1 MSAKGGIIALTFL
14 FSFLSVY
21 SEGTKEIYPNSNN
34 VTRMVLRRDWDYTN
48 FARYNAAETQRLNF
62 TICNN
67 GEIAYFGFNGAENS
81 NVKMRVRR
89 ASDGAVVFAER
100 NLPTS
105 GEGYIQ
111 DYNRAV
117 AGPREIV
124 GAATGYDAFQINGL
138 APDDYYIEFNTND
151 NDFEFRY
158 FDITVATA
166 ANSPIPGRVWSQ
178 EWLLTT
184 RSFNNPFLGELY
196 IYSDDGIVTSVDFN
210 GIRPYVFNISAN
222 PTGVKTTGDFNE
234 DRQSVGGRQTYPQY
248 KIFLNPPDENCY
260 PSGEF
265 GQITGDITVSGCGLD
280 KCINIPVDQ
289 PGRVLILLN
298 LNGQAGYQANSA
310 DIQFDT
316 TISPDNFCIPWDT
329 RDNFGNLIPEG
340 QNVNL
345 QIDYLNGI
353 THLPM
358 FDVESHPNGY
368 SVGLVRPLAPQVPVK
383 PFLFWDDVN
392 IVSQGG
398 VQGTSNFSGCNS
410 PSCHNWFFTNGF
422 NNNLPDYGNLNTINT
437 WWYANIIN
445 KNTDYVVTN
454 ATVDADVRILGRGE
468 DGGNDTTTC
477 RNSGAFQL
485 AGNVSEAPSA
495 TWTTNGSGTFSNVND
510 LSATYT
516 PSDEDY
522 NNGSVRLTLTSDPF
536 GECPTDSDF
545 MILNL
550 DPGPSLSIG
559 PGADLCESNSN
570 VNLQS
575 SFSNADGIRW
585 LGGNGTFIPNRRRPN
600 VTYNPTPEEIASGEI
615 TLILSTNNVTN
626 VCPNI
631 TDSVTFNFQ
640 EAPVV
645 TPGTTPD
652 TICAST
658 AFIQLSGTIEN
669 AGGGSWLGG
678 NGNFVPSRDSL
689 NAQYFPTNNEKNS
702 GSLTLTLSSRL
713 ETGGCQPVTEDIT
726 LTFKSPSSVTVNSP
740 TIQTCASTDTIPLS
754 ATVTGAATITW
765 SGGNG
770 SYIPSNTIANPSYLV
785 HPDDTTAGS
794 IMIFVETD
802 GNDGCSIVKDSILVQ
817 FSSPPVAKVDAD
829 NQLVCANNARIEL
842 AGAFSNS
849 SGVRWVGQGGTF
861 SPSEDSLVTTYI
873 PSQAEIDANFT
884 FLTLTTTGNGFCEP
898 ASDVQNVIISPAP
911 TADAQGPYTVC
922 KNNPTIQVSGT
933 SQNST
938 GMYWSS
944 SEGSFSDSASFN
956 TIFTATQ
963 NQVDL
968 GLPITLT
975 FTATQ
980 DPVCAPVSDNATVTF
995 TPSPTVDAG
1004 PTQTICANNSTVQ
1017 LNGSFT
1023 RASQVTWSGGN
1034 GSYSNMNATGSTYQ
1048 PTQAEIDAGEIK
1060 LFLSTSGGI
1069 GNCINVTDSVMIAIT
1084 PAPTVEA
1091 GPNQTVCEN
1100 NARVTLNGTVTNAS
1114 GGIWSGGDRN
1124 VGSTV
1129 TTLTNAKYS
1138 PSNQEKNNGVVKLY
1152 LESTG
1157 NGNCNPVQDS
1167 IEITITP
1174 QPEITNFSNVLV
1186 CADAPSVT
1194 FNPNLSVATGV
1205 IWSGGQGTYSPNNTT
1220 LNTTYSP
1227 SITEVN
1233 NGFVNLKLT
1242 TTGNG
1247 LCKAEDFSRKI
1258 TISKAPIVSAG
1269 SNQTICGDENSVQ
1282 LNGTVSNAGGG
1293 RWTTLGSGSFSSQTN
1308 LNATYQPSNLD
1319 KQNGLVKL
1327 VLTTTGNG
1335 LCNALSDTM
1344 QIAFSEI
1351 PVANAGN
1358 NRTLCAN
1365 EFPITLN
1372 ASGSIGSWVGGNGS
1386 FSPNRNT
1393 LNATYTPTV
1402 AEVNTG
1408 SVILTY
1414 ESNVS
1419 GVCPQVS
1426 DDVKFNLKEGPIV
1439 DAGPDITI
1447 CGNLE
1452 PFTLTA
1458 TIQNAGN
1465 GFWNT
1470 SGTGQFS
1477 PSAANATLTY
1487 LPSPSDTSLTDT
1499 TKIIFYVGT
1508 VGNGGCP
1515 SSEDSLMVSFVPAP
1529 ILNAGADQTL
1539 CADGNGITLNGSL
1552 VNITTVSWS
1561 GGNGGVFTP
1570 NNTINTTYSPT
1581 PSDLNQTNLTF
1592 VVTSP
1597 ATAICPAESDTTV
1610 ISLVQGPTNDAG
1622 PNTIICAD
1630 SSFIRLQASITGA
1643 NTGLWTTSG
1652 TGTFSPT
1659 ATDTVTRYYPS
1670 LVDTAAGQVILYFN
1684 TNGSGICEDVQDSL
1698 ILTLSNAPIVFAGND
1713 TTICS
1718 DSDPIPLNG
1727 QSNGVSS
1734 GFIWTTSGTGTFSD
1748 NTSLLSS
1755 YTLSQDDIDNAIVTL
1770 TLQTTGSG
1778 DCNEVSHSFNI
1789 LMTPQPEISASLNQT
1804 KCIIDPSVTVSAS
1817 ITEATGVHWSS
1828 LTNGTFTDSLA
1839 LTTDYFFSSQD
1850 TINGFATL
1858 IATSTGN
1865 GQCKT
1870 YTDTTQI
1877 QFQNL
1882 PIVSAG
1888 SDVEICGDAASVPI
1902 SGTVSGAASG
1912 TWSSSGSGIFTPNFA
1927 TLTTN
1932 YQVTSEDTTNGSV
1945 ALILTST
1952 GSGVCPDVS
1961 DSLIVTIT
1969 DVPTVNAGNDTTVCA
1984 NVDSVQ
1990 LNGQISIATGAN
2002 WLSSGTGTFSP
2013 NDTTLTAV
2021 YIPSSSDTAA
2031 GNVTITLVSTG
2042 NGNCN
2047 RVLDD
2052 FVLNFTKA
2060 PRADAGPSTTI
2071 CSDSTGVALNST
2083 ITSFSSLVWRTSGTG
2098 VFGPDS
2104 TFARPT
2110 YYPSEEDTTA
2120 GSVTL
2125 SVFVNGQGTCNSISA
2140 STVLNL
2146 APEHQIQVSDDFT
2159 VCEGTR
2165 LIPIAATSQN
2175 ATGGSWSTTSAGRFT
2190 PSAFDAASNFA
2201 PSNSNTDNTIILT
2214 YTTDDGGICP
2224 PKSESIEVIVTPKPT
2239 VNAGNDLILCADA
2252 EFFRMRGAVTNA
2264 TGGTWSTSG
2273 NGTFLPN
2280 ANALIVDYALSD
2292 EDVLED
2298 SLVFSL
2304 SATDT
2309 NNCATITD
2317 ELIVNLTPIP
2327 TISAG
2332 SDINVCPGVAFIPL
2346 SGNVTVAG
2354 GGVWETL
2361 DGMGTF
2367 VDSSDLSTQYIPDP
2381 SESVE
2386 GNSITI
2392 SLNST
2397 DNGNCQTYFEDIIIS
2412 FTNTSFINATPED
2425 TTICTTD
2432 FPIQLGSEGAQ
2443 GEWSTLGSGTFLPN
2457 NRAANAVY
2465 QPSSTD
2471 SINGSVKLY
2480 LTSINNGTCPAIRD
2494 SLSLSFIPGPVVNAG
2509 PDLTIC
2515 TNENTVTLQGSSFN
2529 TNSIVWS
2536 SNGKGTFDNLSS
2548 ATPTYTLSP
2557 QDKSLGAINFS
2568 LISLDN
2574 GQCSQP
2580 IDRMKVSVLPGPT
2593 VDPGNGFTLCA
2604 NSSEIQLS
2612 GSFTNATG
2620 ATWTGGANSFLPSN
2634 TSMTARY
2641 QIQPAD
2647 TANGS
2652 VTLTLTSQ
2660 GHPNCNPSTANVTFN
2675 FKKFPI
2681 AEAGIDQTICANTN
2695 SITLKGTAK
2704 NAANRRWSVLNGTG
2718 QFSPSNQLDSTTYF
2732 ISAADT
2738 SRTSLKF
2745 YYTATPS
2752 NLCPPVKDS
2761 LTLSITPSPI
2771 ISAGLNIDEC
2781 ETVPTITLNGSAKNT
2796 SSILWIS
2803 SGAGSFNPDNTTLNS
2818 QYLPDSI
2825 DLVKGAI
2832 NLELRSTEANC
2843 NPVSDFATINFV
2855 RFPEAIVNAGV
2866 DISVCSDAP
2875 SIQLQGTIRSA
2886 AKGKWSTSGSGTF
2899 MPNDSTLN
2907 AKYIPVPS
2915 DTLAGSI
2922 QIRLTAQGN
2931 DECGEVTDSITL
2943 TFTSAPTANLG
2954 GNITVCKDT
2963 NSIPLRARLT
2973 VSSGVQWSTSGSGIF
2988 SASRFDTVTTYI
3000 PSKQDKDAGVIVV
3013 SALTTGNGTCQ
3024 AITESI
3030 TIRMTPIPSIDAGVS
3045 QLVCETMEDVFVKG
3059 SIKVATQGV
3068 WSTSGTGTFNNPIS
3082 KQTTYQPS
3090 INDTENGMVILK
3102 FTTTDNG
3109 QCKPV
3114 DDRAIITFEDAPL
3127 ALAGEDQ
3134 TICEDFKSINLN
3146 SIVENESSIIW
3157 STLGS
3162 GSFSITDGEST
3173 TYSLS
3178 NSDKSLTTLPIILT
3192 ATGNANC
3199 GPTADTVN
3207 VFIIPSPEVEAL
3219 AGNLCQIMD
3228 GVSISGTIINAS
3240 GGLWSTNGTGSFS
3253 PNSATI
3259 NGHYYPSFGDAK
3271 NGMVDLLLTSTG
3283 NGLCQPVS
3291 SETFVDIWPLPIANA
3306 GKDQTVCVGA
3316 DVTLSA
3322 TIEPNISYEW
3332 RIKGGGIIANSPT
3345 TKHTVTT
3352 NTIFELTAIRQ
3363 DGCSSTDEITVN
3375 VFELPT
3381 IGLDTHYCYNDTL
3394 LITADISNMPLVPG
3408 SFQWFRDGVI
3418 LQGERS
3424 TSYVVPSP
3432 GNYSLAFSYAGCSV
3446 DSTTYVTPLPQLVS
3460 FDEIGCRLDSTVI
3473 RTTNIAGASYSW
3485 TNLGSTVATENPA
3498 TVATPLDSSVFSVA
3512 VTDLLGCVSRD
3523 SLKVFG
3529 VEKPIVNL
3537 LDSSGCDE
3545 DLIPL
3550 DAEPLNI
3557 DSLVD
3562 YQLVYSWFMNNQA
3575 IADTNSA
3582 IIASQTGI
3590 YKASVSIGQCVTV
3603 DSSIIQINASP
3614 VVDLPE
3620 LIEICI
3626 IKNQLQEVDAG
3637 VSSSYL
3643 WSTGD
3648 TTQKITV
3655 EQTGLYY
3662 VTVTNEF
3669 NCITTDSVF
3678 VEEVCPP
3685 EIFVPKAFVPGT
3697 SNPDQFFDIFGHDF
3711 INFKMTI
3718 YNRWGEVI
3726 YYTEDPKQPWDGYY
3740 GGELM
3745 PVGVYPWVIDF
3756 QDLNGV
3762 QQPTL
3767 EGSVTIVR

>member
-1 MSAKGGIIALTFL
+1 MSANRGIIALTFL
-14 FSFLSVY
+14 FSYLSVF
-21 SEGTKEIYPNSNN
+21 SEGTKEIYPNSN

-48 FARYNAAETQRLNF
+48 FARYNAQETQRLNF

-81 NVKMRVRR
+81 NIKMRVRR

-100 NLPTS
+100 DLPTG
-105 GEGYIQ
+105 GEGYISSY
-111 DYNRAV
+111 DRAV
-117 AGPREIV
+117 AGPQEIV
-124 GAATGYDAFQINGL
+124 GPTGYNAFQINGL
-138 APDDYYIEFNTND
+138 APGDYFIEFNTND

-158 FDITVATA
+158 FDITVASA
-166 ANSPIPGRVWSQ
+166 ANTPILGRVWSQ

-184 RSFNNPFLGELY
+184 RGFNNPFDGELY
-196 IYSDDGIVTSVDFN
+196 VYSDDGIVTSVDFN

-234 DRQSVGGRQTYPQY
+234 DRQSVSGNQTYPQY

-265 GQITGDITVSGCGLD
+265 GQITDSITVTGCGFD

-289 PGRVLILLN
+289 SGRVLILLN
-298 LNGQAGYQANSA
+298 LNGQPGYQPNSA

-316 TISPDNFCIPWDT
+316 VVSPGNNCIPWNT
-329 RDNFGNLIPEG
+329 RDNQGNLIPEG
-340 QNVNL
+340 QNINL

-353 THLPM
+353 THLPL

-368 SVGLVRPLAPQVPVK
+368 SVGLVRPLAPQVPLK

-398 VQGTSNFSGCNS
+398 VQGTSEFIGCQD
-410 PSCHNWFFTNGF
+410 PACHTWLYTNGF
-422 NNNLPDYGNLNTINT
+422 NNSQPDYGNLNTINT

-445 KNTDYVVTN
+445 RNTNYVVSN
-454 ATVDADVRILGRGE
+454 ATVDADVRIPGRGE
-468 DGGNDTTTC
+468 DGGNDTTIC

-485 AGNVSEAPSA
+485 AGNVSEAPTA
-495 TWTTNGSGTFSNVND
+495 TWTTAGSGTFSNVND
-510 LSATYT
+510 LNGTYA
-516 PSDEDY
+516 PSEDDY
-522 NNGSVRLTLTSDPF
+522 NNGSVILTLTSDPF
-536 GECPTDSDF
+536 DDCPTDSDF

-550 DPGPSLSIG
+550 DPGPSLFIG

-570 VNLQS
+570 VNLQA
-575 SFSNADGIRW
+575 SFLNADGISW
-585 LGGNGTFIPNRRRPN
+585 LGGEGTFIPNRTTPN
-600 VTYNPTPEEIASGEI
+600 ATYNPTPEEIASGAI
-615 TLILSTNNVTN
+615 TFVLTTANVTN
-626 VCPNI
+626 VCPDM
-631 TDSVTFNFQ
+631 TDTVTFTFQ

-645 TPGTTPD
+645 NPGTTPD

-669 AGGGSWLGG
+669 AGGGRWLGG
-678 NGNFVPSRDSL
+678 NGDFIPSRDSL
-689 NAQYFPTNNEKNS
+689 NAQYFPTNAEKNS

-726 LTFKSPSSVTVNSP
+726 LTFLSASSVTVDSP

-754 ATVTGAATITW
+754 ATVTGSATITW

-770 SYIPSNTIANPSYLV
+770 SFIPSNTTPTPSYLV
-785 HPDDTTAGS
+785 HPDDTTAGN
-794 IMIFVETD
+794 IIIYVETD
-802 GNDGCSIVKDSILVQ
+802 GNDGCSIVRDSVQ
-817 FSSPPVAKVDAD
+817 VEFSAPPVALVGAD
-829 NQLVCANNARIEL
+829 NMLVCANNARIDL
-842 AGAFSNS
+842 DGVFSNS
-849 SGVRWVGQGGTF
+849 NGVRWVGQGGTF
-861 SPSEDSLVTTYI
+861 SPSEDSLITTYI

-898 ASDVQNVIISPAP
+898 ATDVENVVISPAP
-911 TADAQGPYTVC
+911 VADAQGPYTIC
-922 KNNPTIQVSGT
+922 KNNPNVQVTGT

-938 GMYWSS
+938 GVYWSS
-944 SEGSFSDSASFN
+944 SEGSFSDTAIFN
-956 TIFTATQ
+956 PIFTASQ
-963 NQVDL
+963 NQIDL
-968 GLPITLT
+968 GLPVTLT

-980 DPVCAPVSDNATVTF
+980 DPVCAPVSDNASVTF

-1004 PTQTICANNSTVQ
+1004 PTQTICANNPIVQ

-1023 RASQVTWSGGN
+1023 RASEITWSGGN
-1034 GSYSNMNATGSTYQ
+1034 GTYADINAPGSTYM
-1048 PTQAEIDAGEIK
+1048 PTQDEIDAGEVT
-1060 LFLSTSGGI
+1060 LFLSTSDGVGS
-1069 GNCINVTDSVMIAIT
+1069 CLNVTDSVKVIIT
-1084 PAPTVEA
+1084 PAPIVEA

-1100 NARVTLNGTVTNAS
+1100 NAQVTLNGSVTNAS
-1114 GGIWSGGDRN
+1114 GGVWSGGDRG

-1129 TTLTNAKYS
+1129 TTLTNARYN
-1138 PSNQEKNNGVVKLY
+1138 PSNQEINNGLVKLY

-1157 NGNCNPVQDS
+1157 NGNCNPVLDS
-1167 IEITITP
+1167 MMITITP
-1174 QPEITNFSNVLV
+1174 QPEITNLSNVSV

-1194 FNPNLSVATGV
+1194 FNPTLTVATGG
-1205 IWSGGQGTYSPNNTT
+1205 IWSGGQGTYSPDNVT
-1220 LNTTYSP
+1220 LNTTYTP
-1227 SITEVN
+1227 SITEIN
-1233 NGFVNLKLT
+1233 SGFVNLKLT

-1247 LCKAEDFSRKI
+1247 LCDAEDFNRTIS
-1258 TISKAPIVSAG
+1258 ISKAPIVSAG

-1282 LNGTVSNAGGG
+1282 LNGTVTNAGGG
-1293 RWTTLGSGSFSSQTN
+1293 RWQTLGSGSFNNQNN
-1308 LNATYQPSNLD
+1308 LNATYLPSNTD

-1327 VLTTTGNG
+1327 VLTSTGNG

-1372 ASGSIGSWVGGNGS
+1372 ASGSVGNWVGGSGV

-1402 AEVNTG
+1402 GEVASGNIT
-1408 SVILTY
+1408 LTY
-1414 ESNVS
+1414 QSDVS

-1426 DDVKFNLKEGPIV
+1426 DDVRFNLKEGPIV
-1439 DAGPDITI
+1439 DAGPELTI

-1452 PFTLTA
+1452 PFALSA
-1458 TIQNAGN
+1458 TIENAGN
-1465 GFWNT
+1465 GFWTTN
-1470 SGTGQFS
+1470 GTGSFS
-1477 PSAANATLTY
+1477 PNSGNSSVTY
-1487 LPSPSDTSLTDT
+1487 IPSPSDTSLTT
-1499 TKIIFYVGT
+1499 PRQINFYVGT
-1508 VGNGGCP
+1508 VGNSGCP
-1515 SSEDSLMVSFVPAP
+1515 SAEDSITVTLTPAP
-1529 ILNAGADQTL
+1529 ILIAGPDQTL
-1539 CADGNGITLNGSL
+1539 CADGSEISLNGSSM
-1552 VNITTVSWS
+1552 NITSLSWS
-1561 GGNGGVFTP
+1561 GGNGGTFNP
-1570 NNTINTTYSPT
+1570 NNTINTTYTPT
-1581 PSDLNQTNLTF
+1581 PTDLSQTNLTF
-1592 VVTSP
+1592 VVSSP
-1597 ATAICPAESDTTV
+1597 ATTVCPAESDTAIIT
-1610 ISLVQGPTNDAG
+1610 LVQGPTNDAG
-1622 PNTIICAD
+1622 PNTTICAD
-1630 SSFIRLQASITGA
+1630 SSFIRIEASITGA
-1643 NTGLWTTSG
+1643 STGLWTTSG

-1659 ATDTVTRYYPS
+1659 ATDTATRYYPS
-1670 LVDTAAGQVILYFN
+1670 LVDTAAGQVTLYFN

-1727 QSNGVSS
+1727 ISNGVSG

-1748 NTSLLSS
+1748 NTALLSS
-1755 YTLSQDDIDNAIVTL
+1755 YTLSTDDINNGIVTL

-1789 LMTPQPEISASLNQT
+1789 LMTPEPEINAGLDQT
-1804 KCIIDPSVTVSAS
+1804 KCIVDPSVTVRAS
-1817 ITEATGVHWSS
+1817 IVEATGVVWSS
-1828 LTNGTFTDSLA
+1828 LTNGTFSDSLA
-1839 LTTDYFFSSQD
+1839 LTTDYSFSPQD
-1850 TINGFATL
+1850 TTNGFATL
-1858 IATSTGN
+1858 IATTTGN

-1870 YTDTTQI
+1870 YTDTTLI

-1882 PIVSAG
+1882 PVVSAG
-1888 SDVEICGDAASVPI
+1888 SDVEICGDATSVPI
-1902 SGTVSGAASG
+1902 SGSVTGAASG

-1927 TLTTN
+1927 SLNTN
-1932 YQVTSEDTTNGSV
+1932 YQITSDDTTNGSV

-1961 DSLIVTIT
+1961 DSLLVTIT
-1969 DVPTVNAGNDTTVCA
+1969 DVPSVSAGNDTTICA
-1984 NVDSVQ
+1984 NIDSLQ
-1990 LNGQISIATGAN
+1990 LNGRISVATGAN

-2021 YIPSSSDTAA
+2021 YIPSSSDTAS

-2052 FVLNFTKA
+2052 FILSFTKA
-2060 PRADAGPSTTI
+2060 PQADAGPPTTI
-2071 CSDSTGVALNST
+2071 CADSTGVTLNST

-2104 TFARPT
+2104 TFAIPT
-2110 YYPSEEDTTA
+2110 YYPSEEDTAA

-2125 SVFVNGQGTCNSISA
+2125 SVFVNGQGTCQPVTA
-2140 STVLNL
+2140 TTVLNL
-2146 APEHQIQVSDDFT
+2146 TPEHQIQVSDDYT

-2165 LIPIAATSQN
+2165 LLPVSATSQN
-2175 ATGGSWSTTSAGRFT
+2175 TTGGSWSTPSTGSFT
-2190 PSAFDAASNFA
+2190 PSAFDASSNFA
-2201 PSNSNTDNTIILT
+2201 PSNSNTDNTIVLT

-2224 PKSESIEVIVTPKPT
+2224 PKSRSIEVIVTPKPT
-2239 VNAGNDLILCADA
+2239 VDAGGDLILCADA

-2273 NGTFLPN
+2273 SGVFLPN
-2280 ANALIVDYALSD
+2280 ANSLIVDYALSD
-2292 EDVLED
+2292 ADVFED

-2317 ELIVNLTPIP
+2317 ELVVNLTPIP

-2346 SGNVTVAG
+2346 SGNVTVSG
-2354 GGVWETL
+2354 GGVWETM

-2381 SESVE
+2381 TESVE

-2392 SLNST
+2392 TLNST
-2397 DNGNCQTYFEDIIIS
+2397 DNGNCQSYYEDIIVS

-2425 TTICTTD
+2425 TTICNTD
-2432 FPIQLGSEGAQ
+2432 FPIQLASEGAQ
-2443 GEWSTLGSGTFLPN
+2443 GEWSSVGSGVFLPN

-2494 SLSLSFIPGPVVNAG
+2494 SMTLSFIAGPMVNAG
-2509 PDLTIC
+2509 PNLTIC
-2515 TNENTVTLQGSSFN
+2515 TNENTVTLQGTSNN

-2536 SNGKGTFDNLSS
+2536 SNGKGTFDDLSS
-2548 ATPTYTLSP
+2548 ETPTYTLSP
-2557 QDKSLGAINFS
+2557 QDKSLGAINFT
-2568 LISLDN
+2568 LVSLDN

-2580 IDRMKVSVLPGPT
+2580 LDRMSVAVLPGPT

-2604 NSSEIQLS
+2604 TNSEIQLS
-2612 GSFTNATG
+2612 GSFQNATG
-2620 ATWTGGANSFLPSN
+2620 AIWSGGGNSFTPSN

-2641 QIQPAD
+2641 QIQSAD
-2647 TANGS
+2647 TASGS

-2660 GHPNCNPSTANVTFN
+2660 GHPNCNASTADITFN
-2675 FKKFPI
+2675 FKKAPT
-2681 AEAGIDQTICANTN
+2681 AEAGNDQTICANTK
-2695 SITLKGTAK
+2695 SINLNGTAR
-2704 NAANRRWSVLNGTG
+2704 NASNRRWSVLGGSG
-2718 QFSPSNQLDSTTYF
+2718 QFSPSNQQDSTTYF
-2732 ISAADT
+2732 VSASDT
-2738 SRTSLKF
+2738 SKTSLKF
-2745 YYTATPS
+2745 YYIATPA
-2752 NLCPPVKDS
+2752 NLCPPVRDS
-2761 LTLSITPSPI
+2761 LTLTITPSPI
-2771 ISAGLNIDEC
+2771 VNAGLNIDEC
-2781 ETVPTITLNGSAKNT
+2781 ETIPTITLNGSAQNT
-2796 SSILWIS
+2796 NSILWIS
-2803 SGAGSFNPDNTTLNS
+2803 SGVGTFNPDNTTLNS

-2832 NLELRSTEANC
+2832 NLELRSTEVNC

-2875 SIQLQGTIRSA
+2875 SIQLQGIIRSA
-2886 AKGKWSTSGSGTF
+2886 TSGKWSTSGSGTF
-2899 MPNDSTLN
+2899 TPNDSALN
-2907 AKYIPVPS
+2907 AKYIPVPA
-2915 DTLAGSI
+2915 DTVAGSV
-2922 QIRLTAQGN
+2922 QLRLTAFGN
-2931 DECGEVTDSITL
+2931 DACGEVTDSITL
-2943 TFTSAPTANLG
+2943 TFTNAPTANLG

-3000 PSKQDKDAGVIVV
+3000 PSEQDKEAGLIVV

-3030 TIRMTPIPSIDAGVS
+3030 TITLTPIPTIDAGIS
-3045 QLVCETMEDVFVKG
+3045 QIVCETTENVSVKG
-3059 SIKVATQGV
+3059 SIKVANQGI
-3068 WSTSGTGTFNNPIS
+3068 WSTSGTGAFNDPIS
-3082 KQTTYQPS
+3082 KQTNYQPS
-3090 INDTENGMVILK
+3090 TTDTDNGMVILT

-3114 DDRAIITFEDAPL
+3114 DDKVIITFEDAPRVVVS
-3127 ALAGEDQ
+3127 EDQ
-3134 TICEDFKSINLN
+3134 TICEDFKTINLN
-3146 SIVENESSIIW
+3146 STVENELSIVW

-3173 TYSLS
+3173 TYTLS
-3178 NSDKSLTTLPIILT
+3178 NTDKSSATVPIVLT
-3192 ATGNANC
+3192 AMGNANC
-3199 GPTADTVN
+3199 GPTSDTVN
-3207 VFIIPSPEVEAL
+3207 ILIVPSPEVEAS
-3219 AGNLCQIMD
+3219 AGNLCQIND
-3228 GVSISGTIINAS
+3228 GVSIVGTVINAA

-3253 PNSATI
+3253 PNSTAL
-3259 NGHYYPSFGDAK
+3259 NGSYFPSFGDAQ
-3271 NGMVDLLLTSTG
+3271 NGNVDLLLTSTG

-3291 SETFVDIWPLPIANA
+3291 SETFVEILPLPKANA
-3306 GKDQTVCVGA
+3306 GQDQTVCVGA
-3316 DVTLSA
+3316 EVTLSA
-3322 TIEPNISYEW
+3322 AVEPNISYEW
-3332 RIKGGGIIANSPT
+3332 RINGGGVVATTPT
-3345 TKHTVTT
+3345 TKQTVTT
-3352 NTIFELTAIRQ
+3352 NTIFELTATRA
-3363 DGCSSTDEITVN
+3363 DGCSSVDEIMVN

-3424 TSYVVPSP
+3424 TSYIVPSP
-3432 GNYSLAFSYAGCSV
+3432 GNYSLAFSYAGCTV
-3446 DSTTYVTPLPQLVS
+3446 DSSTYVTPLPQLMS

-3473 RTTNIAGASYSW
+3473 RTTTINGANYVWS
-3485 TNLGSTVATENPA
+3485 NLGATVATENPA
-3498 TVATPLDSSVFSVA
+3498 TVATPRDSSVFSVS
-3512 VTDLLGCVSRD
+3512 VSDILGCTSID

-3529 VEKPIVNL
+3529 VEKPIVDL

-3557 DSLVD
+3557 DSLLN
-3562 YQLVYSWFMNNQA
+3562 YELVYSWSVNDA
-3575 IADTNSA
+3575 PLADTSNL
-3582 IIASQTGI
+3582 IISSSSGI
-3590 YKASVSIGQCVTV
+3590 YKVNVSIGQCITQ
-3603 DSSIIQINASP
+3603 DSSIIQINPSP
-3614 VVDLPE
+3614 IVDLPE
-3620 LIEICI
+3620 LLEICA

-3637 VSSSYL
+3637 VSLSYL

-3648 TTQKITV
+3648 TTQTITV
-3655 EQTGLYY
+3655 AETGLFY

-3669 NCITTDSVF
+3669 NCLTTDSVL
-3678 VEEVCPP
+3678 VKETCPP
-3685 EIFVPKAFVPGT
+3685 EIFVPKAFVPG
-3697 SNPDQFFDIFGHDF
+3697 SQNPDQFFEIFGHDF
-3711 INFKMTI
+3711 INFRMTI